1 MILTR
6 HLYNKEDV
14 LKVLFQSI
22 IKKNKQRAMFWAF
35 ELYYSG
41 FGEEVFQYLLQIYE
55 KYFEENKKKLD
66 TTLAKM
72 ENGTAKYYSF
82 DELDACLEEIISS
95 YEN

>member
-1 MILTR
+1 METIKIECNPNVASKILEF
-6 HLYNKEDV
+6 LSSFSSSEY
-14 LKVLFQSI
+14 KVLS
-22 IKKNKQRAMFWAF
+22 
-35 ELYYSG
+35 EDP
-41 FGEEVFQYLLQIYE
+41 
-55 KYFEENKKKLD
+55 YFEENKKKLD